1 MEETLIIKFV
11 SWVRWTQLLCVLAVA
26 FMAAAAQAQ
35 PVEPAMVV
43 IAHQATSEEAI
54 PRASLRAI
62 FGMLLQKWP
71 SNTPVKV
78 FVFSDDAPEHA
89 TFSKSVLQVFP
100 HQLRMAWD
108 RQVFSGQ
115 GQYPESVGSTARRC
129 WLVWRPRQA
138 QSATSGRARLI
149 RMCVYSSSLGLV
161 FALPDSDALS
171 LSRRRLACAVDFLDG
186 DLSVAWFLF
195 ADPGQY
201 QRQQFL
207 RTE

>member
-78 FVFSDDAPEHA
+78 FVLSDDAPEHA
-89 TFSKSVLQVFP
+89 IFSKSVLPVFP

-115 GQYPESVGSTARRC
+115 GQYPEQVGSTKE
-129 WLVWRPRQA
+129 
-138 QSATSGRARLI
+138 
-149 RMCVYSSSLGLV
+149 M
-161 FALPDSDALS
+161 
-171 LSRRRLACAVDFLDG
+171 LSRVASTPGAMGYVKASEVDQNVRVLK
-186 DLSVAWFLF
+186 V
-195 ADPGQY
+195 
-201 QRQQFL
+201 R
-207 RTE
+207 